1 MTNKEVIR
9 QLVKPYEVED
19 EAIEAICFMNDIN
32 AESEVENK
40 KETARVAIELIL
52 QMYPLV
58 GVGEGGVNFS
68 YSVEGVRDKVYSLC
82 SKFGLSTSLFFKPKA
97 IITRL

>member
-19 EAIEAICFMNDIN
+19 EAIEAICFMNDIE

-52 QMYPLV
+52 QMYPLT

-68 YSVEGVRDKVYSLC
+68 YSVEGVREKVYSIC
-82 SKFGLSTSLFFKPKA
+82 RKFGLSTSLFFKPKA
-97 IITRL
+97 TITRL